1 MNAPIFGFD
10 NSYARLPEH
19 FFARLSPTPVSTP
32 RLVKIN
38 DDLANHL
45 KLDPLVLAST
55 EGVQILA
62 GNYIPGD
69 AEPLAM
75 AYAGFQFGGWSPQL
89 GDGRAILLGEVI
101 DRDGIRRD
109 IQLKGCGRTPFSRNG
124 DGRAALGPVL
134 REYIVSEAMHALG
147 VPTTRALAAVTT
159 GEQVQR
165 ERFLPGAVLA
175 RVARSHIRVGTFQ
188 FFAARQDIE
197 ALRLLADHV
206 IDRHYPDAREDQRPY
221 LALLDAVINAQA
233 SLVARWKLIGFIHG
247 VMNTDNTSICGETI
261 DYGPCAFMDTYHPS
275 TVYSSIDHGGRY
287 AYANQAPIAHWNL
300 AGFAQTLI
308 PLIDTD
314 SAQSLELAQDR
325 VNTFPAKFETAYNEG
340 AREKLGLEMSKQSD
354 STLMEELL
362 ATMADNQADFTL
374 VFRRLSRLARD
385 DDSLDDAVRELFK
398 DPAAFDRWAV
408 QWRARLRDESRG
420 DLKRCTQMQAVN
432 PAYIPRNHRVEEVIR
447 AAEDNG
453 SFGPFERLHEVLQ
466 KPFDEQQT
474 NVEFQKPPQ
483 PEEIVQATF
492 CGT

>member
-38 DDLANHL
+38 DDLANRL

-62 GNYIPGD
+62 GNCIPSD

-124 DGRAALGPVL
+124 DGRAVLGPVL
-134 REYIVSEAMHALG
+134 REYIVGEAMHALG

-188 FFAARQDIE
+188 YFAARQDIE

-206 IDRHYPDAREDQRPY
+206 IDRHYPDARQDRQPY

-261 DYGPCAFMDTYHPS
+261 DYGPCAFMDAYHPS
-275 TVYSSIDHGGRY
+275 TVYSSIDQGGRY

-314 SAQSLELAQDR
+314 GAQSLELAQDR
-325 VNTFPAKFETAYNEG
+325 VNAFPAKFEMAYNDG

-354 STLMEELL
+354 ATLMEELL

-374 VFRRLSRLARD
+374 VFRRLSRLVRD
-385 DDSLDDAVRELFK
+385 DDSADDAVRELFK

-408 QWRARLRDESRG
+408 QWRARLRDEPRG
-420 DLKRCTQMQAVN
+420 DLERCTQMQAIN

-466 KPFDEQQT
+466 KPFDEQQI

>member
-38 DDLANHL
+38 ESLANDL

-62 GNYIPGD
+62 GNRIPSD

-101 DRDGIRRD
+101 DQDGIRRD

-188 FFAARQDIE
+188 YFAARQDIE

-206 IDRHYPDAREDQRPY
+206 IDRHYPDAREGQRPY
-221 LALLDAVINAQA
+221 LALLDAVIDAQA

-287 AYANQAPIAHWNL
+287 AYANQALIAHWNL

-308 PLIDTD
+308 PLIHTD
-314 SAQSLELAQDR
+314 SVQSLELAQDR

-340 AREKLGLEMSKQSD
+340 AREKLGLGMSKQSD
-354 STLMEELL
+354 STLMEDLL
-362 ATMADNQADFTL
+362 ATMADNQVDFTL
-374 VFRRLSRLARD
+374 VFRRLSRLVRD
-385 DDSLDDAVRELFK
+385 DDSSDDAVRELFK
-398 DPAAFDRWAV
+398 DRAAFDRWALR
-408 QWRARLRDESRG
+408 WRVRLRDEPRG
-420 DLKRCTQMQAVN
+420 DLERCTQMQAIN

-447 AAEDNG
+447 AAEDYG
-453 SFGPFERLHEVLQ
+453 DFALFERLLQVLRKPYEEHE
-466 KPFDEQQT
+466 ESI
-474 NVEFQKPPQ
+474 EYQKPPR
-483 PEEIVQATF
+483 PDEIVQATF

>member
-38 DDLANHL
+38 DDLANRL

-62 GNYIPGD
+62 GNCIPSD

-124 DGRAALGPVL
+124 DGRAVLGPVL
-134 REYIVSEAMHALG
+134 REYIVGEAMHALG

-188 FFAARQDIE
+188 YFAARQDIE

-206 IDRHYPDAREDQRPY
+206 IDRHYPDARQDRQPY

-261 DYGPCAFMDTYHPS
+261 DYGPCAFMDAYHPS

-325 VNTFPAKFETAYNEG
+325 VNTFPAKFEMAYNDG
-340 AREKLGLEMSKQSD
+340 AREKLGLEVSKQSD

-374 VFRRLSRLARD
+374 VFRRLSRLVRD
-385 DDSLDDAVRELFK
+385 DDSADDAVRELFK

-408 QWRARLRDESRG
+408 QWRARLRDEPRG
-420 DLKRCTQMQAVN
+420 DLERCTQMQAIN

-453 SFGPFERLHEVLQ
+453 RFGPFERLHEVLQ
-466 KPFDEQQT
+466 KPFDEQQI